1 MEHLWGEQMTPL
13 IYQTCQHSE
22 ANTAKCMNEGWL
34 FCALCRKYFCED
46 HACIHLD
53 AQVKRD
59 AIRDAESVDTPGESQ
74 DIASDLDQES
84 KSFFRELSAEQLL
97 DKSEIELRSYFRRLM
112 QEVKRVSREIE
123 RRMIYATE
131 LSGGPAYRRRAQ
143 MAGSIGELYKSKSK
157 EDLTPEGFAARLER
171 EAKAKAREQK
181 KQQTIQASIA
191 LLAEQI
197 KLGNISADQLKKIG
211 GKK

>member
-1 MEHLWGEQMTPL
+1 MTSL
-13 IYQTCQHSE
+13 IYQTCQHTE

-34 FCALCRKYFCED
+34 FCALCRKYYCED

-59 AIRDAESVDTPGESQ
+59 AIKDAEVSAETPGESQ
-74 DIASDLDQES
+74 DIQSDLDQES
-84 KSFFRELSAEQLL
+84 KSFFRELSADQLL
-97 DKSEIELRSYFRRLM
+97 NKSEIELRSYFRRLM

-143 MAGSIGELYKSKSK
+143 LAGSIGELHKSKSK
-157 EDLTPEGFAARLER
+157 QDLTPEGFAARIAQD
-171 EAKAKAREQK
+171 AKVKAREQK

-197 KLGNISADQLKKIG
+197 KLGNISAEQLKKIG